1 MSEQRWAP
9 YGSRTSPITSALI
22 ASSTISLGLVEVS
35 GDDVYWLESRPL
47 EGGRYVVVRHSPD
60 GRTTDVTPE
69 GFNARTRVHE
79 YGGGSYWI
87 HDGTV
92 FFTNYTDQ
100 RLYRQDPGAAPR
112 AITPE
117 PAVAGGLRHADG
129 ALTPD
134 GRLIVC
140 VQEEHRADGEVVN
153 RLVALPADG
162 SSAPV
167 SIASGHDFY
176 SDPKISPDGRR
187 LAWICWDHPRMPWDG
202 SELWVASLA
211 ADGSLSGATLVAGG
225 TAESIFQPT
234 WSPEGTLH
242 FASDRTGWWN
252 LYALR
257 DGRIEALA
265 PMEAEFGEPL
275 WQLAL
280 STYGFLS
287 GGRVV
292 CVYGEQ
298 GIDHLGIIDPGSG
311 RVRPLETR
319 FTSMG
324 SLAADPRGNRVCFLG
339 GSATESSSV
348 VSLDLASGETDIYR
362 RSFDGS
368 LDAGYLSTPRP
379 IEFPTEGGLTA
390 HALYYPPHN
399 RDFQGSAGERPP
411 LLVFSHG
418 GPTGQ
423 TTSRLSLQIQYWTSR
438 GFAVVDV
445 NYGGSAGYGRVYR
458 ERLKGNWGI
467 VDVDDCVNAARYLVA
482 QGEVDGERL
491 AIRGGSAGGYT
502 TLSALAFRDVFKA
515 GASYYGVADAGAL
528 ARDTHK
534 FESRY
539 LDGLIGPYP
548 EAEATYRERSALF
561 HAAQISCPIIL
572 FQGLEDRVVPP
583 QQAESMIAELDER
596 GIPYAYLPFEGEQ
609 HGFRRAENIARSL
622 DAELYFYSRFFG
634 FDPAD
639 RIEPVDIHFA

>member
-1 MSEQRWAP
+1 MSEQRTAP
-9 YGSRTSPITSALI
+9 YGSWASPITSSLI
-22 ASSTISLGLVEVS
+22 ASSTISLSLVESS
-35 GDDVYWLESRPL
+35 GQDVYWIESRPL
-47 EGGRYVVVRHSPD
+47 EGGRYVIVRRTSD
-60 GRTTDVTPE
+60 GRTADVTPE

-79 YGGGSYWI
+79 YGGGSYWV
-87 HDGTV
+87 HGGTI
-92 FFTNYTDQ
+92 FFTNFADQ
-100 RLYRQDPGAAPR
+100 RLYRQDPGTPPR
-112 AITPE
+112 PITPD
-117 PAVAGGLRHADG
+117 PTVAAGLRHADG
-129 ALTPD
+129 TLTPD
-134 GRLIVC
+134 GRLVVC

-162 SSAPV
+162 SSAPT
-167 SIASGHDFY
+167 SIAAGHDFY
-176 SDPKISPDGRR
+176 ADPVISPDGRR

-202 SELWVASLA
+202 SELWVADLGT
-211 ADGSLSGATLVAGG
+211 DGSLSGATRVAGG
-225 TAESIFQPT
+225 VEESIFQPS
-234 WSPEGTLH
+234 WSPDGTLH

-257 DGRIEALA
+257 DATTEALA
-265 PMEAEFGEPL
+265 PVHGEFGEPL

-280 STYGFLS
+280 STYGFLA
-287 GGRVV
+287 GGRIV
-292 CVYGEQ
+292 CTYGQQ
-298 GIDHLGIIDPGSG
+298 GIDHLGIVEPGSG
-311 RVRPLETR
+311 RVTPLETR
-319 FTSMG
+319 FTSIG
-324 SLAADPRGNRVCFLG
+324 SLATDPTGNRVAFIG
-339 GSATESSSV
+339 GSATEPASV
-348 VSLDLASGETDIYR
+348 VTLDVETGRVDVLR
-362 RSFDGS
+362 RSFDGN
-368 LDAGYLSTPRP
+368 LNAGYLSPPRP

-390 HALYYPPHN
+390 HALYYAPHN
-399 RDFQGSAGERPP
+399 RDVRPPAGERPP

-423 TTSRLSLQIQYWTSR
+423 TTSRLNLSIQYWTSR

-445 NYGGSAGYGRVYR
+445 NYGGSSGYGRAYR

-467 VDVDDCVNAARYLVA
+467 VDVDDCVNAALYLVH
-482 QGEVDGERL
+482 QGEVDGDRL

-583 QQAESMIAELDER
+583 AQAESMIEELDER
-596 GIPYAYLPFEGEQ
+596 RIPFAYLPFAGEQ

-639 RIEPVDIHFA
+639 RIEPVEIHHV